1 MVALRLDWSDGSPGE
16 MIARLQGYERDLIA
30 ALQDLGDALAAQME
44 SIAKQIAPWMDQT
57 GAARQ
62 GLRAWCKA
70 SATGF
75 VLTLVHSVF
84 YGIFLELGTRYMG
97 PRPAIM
103 PAMEAMY
110 GPVMAALRALVGG

>member
-1 MVALRLDWSDGSPGE
+1 MSFTLNWTDGSPGE
-16 MIARLQGYERDLIA
+16 MIAALQRYERNLQA
-30 ALQDLGDALAAQME
+30 ALQDLGDALAAQLE
-44 SIAKQIAPWMDQT
+44 AAAKQIAPWIDRT

-62 GLRAWCKA
+62 GLRAWAQA

-84 YGIFLELGTRYMG
+84 YGIFLELGTRNMG

>member
-1 MVALRLDWSDGSPGE
+1 MVALRLDWSQGSPSQ
-16 MIARLQGYERDLIA
+16 MIAELRRYEKNLLA
-30 ALQDLGDALAAQME
+30 ALQDLGDALAAQLEAM
-44 SIAKQIAPWMDQT
+44 AKDIAPWMDQT

-62 GLRAWCKA
+62 GLRAWCQA
-70 SATGF
+70 SASGF

-84 YGIFLELGTRYMG
+84 YGIFLELGTRKMG